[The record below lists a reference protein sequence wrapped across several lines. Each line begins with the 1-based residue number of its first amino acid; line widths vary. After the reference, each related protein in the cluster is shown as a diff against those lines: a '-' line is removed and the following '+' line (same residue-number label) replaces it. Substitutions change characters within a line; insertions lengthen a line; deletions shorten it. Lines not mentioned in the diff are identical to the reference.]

1 MPAPIPFD
9 PPVTITTLLRYRRA
23 IITSYVKDYEGEVGG
38 SILEFWLAG
47 EPLDNTFVQT
57 KET

>member
-9 PPVTITTLLRYRRA
+9 PPVTITTLFRYRRA
-23 IITSYVKDYEGEVGG
+23 IIPSYVKEYEGIVGG

-47 EPLDNTFVQT
+47 DPLGNAVVQT